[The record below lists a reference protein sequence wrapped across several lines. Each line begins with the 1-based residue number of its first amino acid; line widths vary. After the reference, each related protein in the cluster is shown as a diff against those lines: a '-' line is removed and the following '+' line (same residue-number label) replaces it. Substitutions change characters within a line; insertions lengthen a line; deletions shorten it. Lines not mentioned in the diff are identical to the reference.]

1 MQPVLHGYYR
11 SSASWRVRLA
21 LNLKGIEY
29 ITQPVHLVREGG
41 EQWSD
46 AYRAMNPAAEVP
58 TLEIDGLVLGQSIAI
73 MEYLEETRPDPALL
87 PAEPSARA
95 QVRRLAEQVNASIQP
110 LQNLR
115 VLQRL
120 SRELGASDDARNAW
134 AHHYIEFGLA
144 AYEALVAKSAGRY
157 SVGDSVS
164 IADCCLIPQIYNADR
179 FGVDLS
185 GMPTIRR
192 VVANLYELPAVQ
204 AAHADKQPDA
214 PAHH

>member
-1 MQPVLHGYYR
+1 MRPVLHGYYR
-11 SSASWRVRLA
+11 SSASWRVRMA

-29 ITQPVHLVREGG
+29 TSRPVHLVRDGG
-41 EQWSD
+41 EQWSES
-46 AYRAMNPAAEVP
+46 YRAMNPAAEVP

-73 MEYLEETRPDPALL
+73 IEYLEETRPQPPLL
-87 PAEPSARA
+87 PADPAARA

-120 SRELGASDDARNAW
+120 SNDLGATDEARNAW

-144 AYEALVAKSAGRY
+144 AYEALLCRSAGQY

-179 FGVDLS
+179 FGVDL
-185 GMPTIRR
+185 GPMPTIRR
-192 VVANLYELPAVQ
+192 VVANLYDLPAVQ
-204 AAHADKQPDA
+204 AAHADRQPDA
-214 PAHH
+214 PGHP